1 MNRLSKLCT
10 LILCGLSTFSITPQI
25 KDIQVSNHAQITVHS
40 MNMIKNSMR
49 EALQSLSGES
59 YE

>member
-25 KDIQVSNHAQITVHS
+25 KDIHVSDHAQITANS
-40 MNMIKNSMR
+40 MNMIENSMR
-49 EALQSLSGES
+49 KALQSLSGEY